1 MEQVIE
7 LYQKVVVQVSTPY
20 STGTGFYLKSHN
32 LIVTNDHVVRDNR
45 QVVIDGVKFE
55 KQLVRVMFSDPE
67 YDLALLEGPVDS
79 EGLPNVRL
87 ETDTQKYEEGLS
99 ILAIAYPFG
108 LPYTATP
115 GQVLNAG
122 LEDQS
127 IHYIEHSAVS
137 DPGYSGGPLV
147 NAAGDVLGV
156 NMFGALDEDSSRR
169 SLPAHYLEKT
179 LEAFLKGNGQIGQRC
194 FSCGK
199 AVFEQ
204 IVDKKTC
211 PHCNTRISLPSEAE
225 EYEPE
230 GVAKTVESLLYES
243 GYKVDLSRR
252 GPNHWQIRE
261 GSARINISY
270 YEKHGLIIGDA
281 FLCNL
286 PKDNAK
292 PLYEFL
298 LRQNYS
304 IDSLTFSVKGQ
315 DIVLS
320 LLIYDRYLNLDTG
333 MKLFAHLFERA
344 DYYDNVLVEEY
355 GAGWKNEED

>member
-1 MEQVIE
+1 MEKVIE
-7 LYQKVVVQVSTPY
+7 LYRKVVVQVSTPY
-20 STGTGFYLKSHN
+20 STGTGFYLKAYN

-45 QVVIDGVKFE
+45 KVVIDGLGLE
-55 KQLVRVMFSDPE
+55 KQLVKVMFSDPE
-67 YDLALLEGPVDS
+67 YDLALLEGPVNPKN
-79 EGLPNVRL
+79 LPDVQL
-87 ETDTQKYEEGLS
+87 ETDLQKCEPGHS
-99 ILAIAYPFG
+99 ILAIAHPLG
-108 LPYTATP
+108 LPYIATP
-115 GQVLNAG
+115 GLVLSTDQ
-122 LEDQS
+122 EDRS
-127 IHYIEHSAVS
+127 ILYIEHSAGS
-137 DPGYSGGPLV
+137 DSGYNGGPLV
-147 NAAGDVLGV
+147 NAEGNILGV
-156 NMFGALDEDSSRR
+156 NMFGALERDSSSR
-169 SLPAHYLEKT
+169 SLPAEYLEKT
-179 LEAFLKGNGQIGQRC
+179 IKAFLTGNGEIGQRC
-194 FSCGK
+194 FSCGN
-199 AVFEQ
+199 AVFESN
-204 IVDKKTC
+204 VSNKNC
-211 PHCNTRISLPSEAE
+211 PHCKARIRLPNDAE

-230 GVAKTVESLLYES
+230 GVAKTIESLLHES
-243 GYKVDLSRR
+243 GYKVNLSRR